1 MTTMIVSDFLNKKE
15 SKNFSQSRSIII
27 TLIIIIISFFMSE
40 YFIDKIL
47 DKLILANIPIAA
59 LSYGLL
65 GAFYFK
71 KSSKIGVLVSIIY
84 GLFWGIFCYI
94 YFGESGGYTW
104 YWSVYGIP
112 QIFLIGFLFSTLF
125 PKNKDENE
133 RFIEFERRMGN

>member
-1 MTTMIVSDFLNKKE
+1 V
-15 SKNFSQSRSIII
+15 
-27 TLIIIIISFFMSE
+27 SE

-59 LSYGLL
+59 LSYGLI

-71 KSSKIGVLVSIIY
+71 KSTKIGVLVSILY

-112 QIFLIGFLFSTLF
+112 QIFLIGFLFSALF
-125 PKNKDENE
+125 PKNNAENE
-133 RFIEFERRMGN
+133 RFIEFQRRMEN